1 MQTKT
6 SYRLRVL
13 RNSLLVVS
21 CFAMFYSAS
30 SASFSSGGG
39 DKKKEGKKSVISTL
53 NLKNNPLSF
62 NNGYRFRSGLSFSSS
77 SSGTLVMRGNS
88 VRYQKGNSIY
98 VLPVKQKVIF
108 SKFKTPQKEIK

>member
-6 SYRLRVL
+6 SY
-13 RNSLLVVS
+13 NFKVVS

-30 SASFSSGGG
+30 FASYSSGG
-39 DKKKEGKKSVISTL
+39 DKKKDGKKSVITTL

-77 SSGTLVMRGNS
+77 TSNSLVIRGNT
-88 VRYQKGNSIY
+88 VRYQKGNNIY

-108 SKFKTPQKEIK
+108 SRFKTPQKEIK

>member
-6 SYRLRVL
+6 SNNFKVL
-13 RNSLLVVS
+13 RNSLLLVS

-30 SASFSSGGG
+30 SATFSTGG
-39 DKKKEGKKSVISTL
+39 DKKKDNKSAITKL

-62 NNGYRFRSGLSFSSS
+62 NNGYRFRSGLSFSNSS
-77 SSGTLVMRGNS
+77 SNKLVLSGNT
-88 VRYQKGNSIY
+88 VRYQKGNNIY
-98 VLPVKQKVIF
+98 VLPVKQKVVF

>member
-6 SYRLRVL
+6 SYNFKVL
-13 RNSLLVVS
+13 RNSLLLAG

-30 SASFSSGGG
+30 SATFSSGG
-39 DKKKEGKKSVISTL
+39 DKKKDGKKSVISTL

-62 NNGYRFRSGLSFSSS
+62 NNGYRFRSGLSFSST
-77 SSGTLVMRGNS
+77 SSGSLVMRGNT

>member
-1 MQTKT
+1 MQAKT
-6 SYRLRVL
+6 VNSQKGL
-13 RNSLLVVS
+13 RNSILLFM
-21 CFAMFYSAS
+21 CFAMLHSAS

-39 DKKKEGKKSVISTL
+39 KKKDAKNTVVTKL

-62 NNGYRFRSGLSFSSS
+62 NNGYRFRSGLNFSN
-77 SSGTLVMRGNS
+77 TNATNLVLHGNT
-88 VRYQKGNSIY
+88 VRFQKGNNLY

>member
-6 SYRLRVL
+6 SYTFKVL
-13 RNSLLVVS
+13 RNSLLVAG

-30 SASFSSGGG
+30 SASYSSGG
-39 DKKKEGKKSVISTL
+39 DKKKDGKKSVISSL
-53 NLKNNPLSF
+53 NLRNSPLSF

-77 SSGTLVMRGNS
+77 NSNSLVLRGNTI
-88 VRYQKGNSIY
+88 RYQKGNNIY
-98 VLPVKQKVIF
+98 VLPVKQKVVF